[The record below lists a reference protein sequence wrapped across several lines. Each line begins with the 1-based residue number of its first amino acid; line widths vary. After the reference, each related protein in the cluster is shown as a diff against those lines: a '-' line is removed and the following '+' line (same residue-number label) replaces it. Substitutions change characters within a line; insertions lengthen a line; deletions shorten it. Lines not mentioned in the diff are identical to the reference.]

1 VFFAHDFSVMSGERT
16 MANTQLGK
24 APTSLMVLLVLMAPI
39 GAAAAPSQTPDTSGS
54 NSQLLKPEQLDQL
67 VAPFALYPDPL
78 LAEVLMASA
87 YPTDIVQAERWLESH
102 KNLKGDQLKA
112 ALAKQEWDDSI
123 KSLVATPDVL
133 KMMSEK
139 LDWTEKLGDAVVA
152 QQPDVMDA
160 IQRLR
165 ARAQANDKLKSTP
178 QQKVTVSQAEGTAN
192 QAGGRQIISIEPTN
206 PDTVY
211 VPYYDPAVV
220 YGEWPYPDY
229 PPYYWEPPSYIG
241 YGLLGAGLAFGTGWA
256 LANWGNYW
264 GGDINWSGGGNNIIN
279 RPGGRPTHPISGIG
293 DRWQPRVDHRQAFG
307 NRGPQRDFRGS
318 RGQQVLKPGN
328 KPGGGRTN
336 VGSNRPNKGQNV
348 GSNRPN
354 KGQKVSN
361 RGNQRTAGN
370 ARPSQRASSNAR
382 QKSAGKNHGPNRTAN
397 AGQRKANVAN
407 RAGIRP
413 GQGRANFANR
423 GGINRGMG
431 GLRAQAGGLRIGGG
445 GLGGRGFGGGGRG
458 FGGGGR
464 SFGGGG
470 RGFGGGR
477 GGGRRSDIKL
487 KHDIVLVGRLN
498 NGLGLYRFSYN
509 GSHKAFVGVMAQEVQ
524 QVMPEAVAHGSD
536 GYLRVNY
543 EKLGLKFQSYDQ
555 WLHGARKTGLA
566 PLRH

>member
-1 VFFAHDFSVMSGERT
+1 MSGERT
-16 MANTQLGK
+16 MANPQVGK
-24 APTSLMVLLVLMAPI
+24 SPTISTTIRSLIVFLLLMAPI
-39 GAAAAPSQTPDTSGS
+39 GAAAATSQTPDTSGS
-54 NSQLLKPEQLDQL
+54 NSQVLKPEQLDQL
-67 VAPFALYPDPL
+67 VAPIALYPDSL

-102 KNLKGDQLKA
+102 KDLKGDQLKTA
-112 ALAKQEWDDSI
+112 VAKQDWDDSI

-165 ARAQANDKLKSTP
+165 ARAQANGKLKSTP
-178 QQKVTVSQAEGTAN
+178 QQKVTVSQAEGAGGTVS
-192 QAGGRQIISIEPTN
+192 QAGSRQVISIEPTN

-220 YGEWPYPDY
+220 YGDWPYPDY
-229 PPYYWEPPSYIG
+229 PPYYWEPPPYIG
-241 YGLLGAGLAFGTGWA
+241 YGLLGAGLAFGAGWA
-256 LANWGNYW
+256 LSNWGNYW
-264 GGDINWSGGGNNIIN
+264 GGDINWGGGGDKIIN
-279 RPGGRPTHPISGIG
+279 RPGGRPSHPISGVG
-293 DRWQPRVDHRQAFG
+293 DKWRPRVDHRQALG
-307 NRGPQRDFRGS
+307 NRGAQRDFRGS

-361 RGNQRTAGN
+361 RGNQRPTAN
-370 ARPSQRASSNAR
+370 ARPTQRASSNAR
-382 QKSAGKNHGPNRTAN
+382 QKTASKGRGPGRTAN
-397 AGQRKANVAN
+397 AGQRRANVAN
-407 RAGIRP
+407 RAGARP
-413 GQGRANFANR
+413 GQRSANVANR
-423 GGINRGMG
+423 GGFNRGIS
-431 GLRAQAGGLRIGGG
+431 GLRAQAGGLRVGGG
-445 GLGGRGFGGGGRG
+445 GLGGRG

-470 RGFGGGR
+470 RGFGGGGR
-477 GGGRRSDIKL
+477 GGGRRSDIRL
-487 KHDIVLVGRLN
+487 KHDIVLVDRLS

-509 GSHKAFVGVMAQEVQ
+509 GSNKAYVGVMAQEVQ
-524 QVMPEAVAHGSD
+524 QVMPEAVTRGTD
-536 GYLRVNY
+536 GYLMVNY
-543 EKLGLKFQSYDQ
+543 DKLGLKFQSYDQ
-555 WLHGARKTGLA
+555 WIEGAQRTNLA
-566 PLRH
+566 PLR